1 MATPD
6 PSSDNRPPEPSRE
19 GNPGYGSYGNY
30 GQGQGQGYGQGYG
43 AYGAGNYRGGN
54 YGYGNNAGYGKGGAG
69 ESNPIQNYLL
79 MLRER
84 YWWILLSVLV
94 FLTLSLLNTY
104 NVVPEYR
111 ATGRLRVFRLAPN
124 INGGSSAADDNF
136 KIVSNDDF
144 FTAIEAMRSAN
155 IIEGVSKRL
164 TTAERKQ
171 VLEPYQAG
179 NIFSGPLTEQE
190 VFARQRGINPQ
201 RQTLVINVDFTHPN
215 RDLARQVA
223 RIFCESIKKY
233 SEDDRLMVTN
243 PLIEKARIEIETL
256 EDKVRRLNEQKN
268 NLIKNQ
274 KLLSIAKDTNTLT
287 AERSVLVRDR
297 EETRKQ
303 IDENEILVL
312 VIASYEAEGRPVGDI
327 PQIRAD
333 SDVAAAQTAISS
345 SKIRVS
351 QMTETYTDQH
361 PKLVAEREALKQ
373 LERQL
378 KEATTQAIKSRRS
391 SLDNA
396 KARHE
401 AILRNLL
408 AKEEEISRLQAANVD
423 LERVDK
429 EIRANEEFLGRMK
442 LSYEEAKLRSST
454 SGTSTSISIL
464 DAPSV
469 SDKPINK
476 NYYFSALVGVG
487 SGLLFGV
494 VLIIVIGTL
503 DDRIKS
509 AKDVEGSLGL
519 PLIGTIPRATV
530 TSGPDRALLA
540 RQDKDRIATEAVRSI
555 YSALKVNPAVSKA
568 RVFLVTSTRP
578 SEGKTFVATNLALLF
593 AQHSERVLVIDADL
607 RLPNVGPSLGF
618 TGDGGLSKWFNSEM
632 ALDEAIVR
640 DVAPGLD
647 VLPVGLSCKNPTQV
661 INNPKFLAMIEELK
675 GRYDR
680 IFIDS
685 PPIGAVSDALHLLPK
700 ADGVIYVVRYNVV
713 NTRNAVSCLSRLRD
727 AHAPLLGVVLNSMSI
742 RMASAYTDSYDSS
755 YRKYYVD
762 EPRGSAD
769 SDSTKS

>member
-1 MATPD
+1 MANPE
-6 PSSDNRPPEPSRE
+6 PSSDNRPPEPARG
-19 GNPGYGSYGNY
+19 GNRGYGSYGSYGNY
-30 GQGQGQGYGQGYG
+30 G
-43 AYGAGNYRGGN
+43 AGNGG
-54 YGYGNNAGYGKGGAG
+54 YGYGNYGAYNRGGAG
-69 ESNPIQNYLL
+69 EGNPIHNYLL

-84 YWWILLSVLV
+84 YWWVLLSTLV

-104 NVVPEYR
+104 NTVPEYR
-111 ATGRLRVFRLAPN
+111 ATGRLRVFRLAPT

-144 FTAIEAMRSAN
+144 FTAVEAMRSAN

-164 TTAERKQ
+164 TAAERKL
-171 VLEPYQAG
+171 VLEPYQSG
-179 NIFSGPLTEQE
+179 NIFSGPLTDQE
-190 VFARQRGINPQ
+190 VFAKQRGINPQ

-223 RIFCESIKKY
+223 RLFCDSIKKY

-243 PLIEKARIEIETL
+243 PLVEKARIEIETL
-256 EDKVRRLNEQKN
+256 EDKVRRLYEQKN
-268 NLIKNQ
+268 DLIKNQ

-287 AERSVLVRDR
+287 TERSVLVKDR

-303 IDENEILVL
+303 IDENEILVS
-312 VIASYEAEGRPVGDI
+312 VIASYEKESRPLGDI

-333 SDVAAAQTAISS
+333 SDVAAAQTAISA

-373 LERQL
+373 LDFQL
-378 KEATTQAIKSRRS
+378 KEAVVQAIKSRRS
-391 SLDNA
+391 SLENA
-396 KARHE
+396 KSRLE

-408 AKEEEISRLQAANVD
+408 AKEEEFSKLQAANVE

-429 EIRANEEFLGRMK
+429 DIKASEEFLGRMK

-476 NYYFSALVGVG
+476 NYYFNALVGMG
-487 SGLLFGV
+487 SGLLFGI

-519 PLIGTIPRATV
+519 PLIGTVPRVANA
-530 TSGPDRALLA
+530 SGPDRALLA
-540 RQDKDRIATEAVRSI
+540 RQDNDRIATEAVRSI

-578 SEGKTFVATNLALLF
+578 SEGKTFVATNLALIF

-618 TGDGGLSKWFNSEM
+618 TGDGGLSKWFNAEM
-632 ALDEAIVR
+632 SLDEAIVR

-661 INNPKFLAMIEELK
+661 INNPKFLAMIDELR

-700 ADGVIYVVRYNVV
+700 VDGVIYVVRYNTV
-713 NTRNAVSCLSRLRD
+713 NLRNATSCLARLRE
-727 AHAPLLGVVLNSMSI
+727 AQAPMLGVVLNAMSL
-742 RMASAYTDSYDSS
+742 RMASAYTDTYDSS

-762 EPRGSAD
+762 EPRSQSGSGSA
-769 SDSTKS
+769 KP

>member
-1 MATPD
+1 MPNPD
-6 PSSDNRPPEPSRE
+6 PLSDNRPPEPARG
-19 GNPGYGSYGNY
+19 GNRGYGSYGSYGNY
-30 GQGQGQGYGQGYG
+30 G
-43 AYGAGNYRGGN
+43 AGNGG
-54 YGYGNNAGYGKGGAG
+54 YGYGNGNYGAYNRGGAG
-69 ESNPIQNYLL
+69 EGNPIQNYLQ

-84 YWWILLSVLV
+84 YWWVLLSTLV

-104 NVVPEYR
+104 NTVPEYR
-111 ATGRLRVFRLAPN
+111 ATGRLRVFRLTPT

-144 FTAIEAMRSAN
+144 FTAVEAMRSAN

-164 TTAERKQ
+164 TADERRL
-171 VLEPYQAG
+171 VLLPYQAG

-190 VFARQRGINPQ
+190 VFAKQRGINPQ
-201 RQTLVINVDFTHPN
+201 RQTLVINIDFTHPN

-223 RIFCESIKKY
+223 RHFCDSIKKS

-256 EDKVRRLNEQKN
+256 EDKVRRLYEQKN
-268 NLIKNQ
+268 DLIKSQ

-287 AERSVLVRDR
+287 TERSVLVKDR

-303 IDENEILVL
+303 IDENEILVS
-312 VIASYEAEGRPVGDI
+312 VIASYEKESRALGEI

-333 SDVAAAQTAISS
+333 SDVAATQTAISA

-361 PKLVAEREALKQ
+361 PKLLAEREALKQ
-373 LERQL
+373 LDFQL
-378 KEATTQAIKSRRS
+378 KEAVGQAIKARRS
-391 SLDNA
+391 SLENA
-396 KARHE
+396 KARLE
-401 AILRNLL
+401 AILRNLV
-408 AKEEEISRLQAANVD
+408 AKEEEISKLQAANVE

-429 EIRANEEFLGRMK
+429 DIKASEEFLSRMK
-442 LSYEEAKLRSST
+442 LSYEEAKLRSSN
-454 SGTSTSISIL
+454 SGTSTSINIL

-476 NYYFSALVGVG
+476 NYYFNALVGMG

-494 VLIIVIGTL
+494 VLIVIIGTL
-503 DDRIKS
+503 DTRIKS

-519 PLIGTIPRATV
+519 PLIGTIPRVANV
-530 TSGPDRALLA
+530 SGPDRALLA

-555 YSALKVNPAVSKA
+555 YSALKVNPAVSTA

-578 SEGKTFVATNLALLF
+578 SEGKTFVATNLALIF
-593 AQHSERVLVIDADL
+593 AQHSERVLIIDADL

-618 TGDGGLSKWFNSEM
+618 TGDGGLSKWFNAEM
-632 ALDEAIVR
+632 SLDEAIVH
-640 DVAPGLD
+640 DVSPGLD

-661 INNPKFLAMIEELK
+661 INNPRFLAMLDELR

-700 ADGVIYVVRYNVV
+700 VDGVLYVVRYNTV
-713 NTRNAVSCLSRLRD
+713 NQRNATSCLARLRE
-727 AHAPLLGVVLNSMSI
+727 AQAPLLGVVLNAMSL
-742 RMASAYTDSYDSS
+742 RMASTYTDTYDSS

-762 EPRGSAD
+762 EPRSQTGAGSE
-769 SDSTKS
+769 KS

>member
-1 MATPD
+1 MPNPD
-6 PSSDNRPPEPSRE
+6 PLSDNRPPEPARG
-19 GNPGYGSYGNY
+19 GNRGYGSYGSYGNY
-30 GQGQGQGYGQGYG
+30 G
-43 AYGAGNYRGGN
+43 AGNGG
-54 YGYGNNAGYGKGGAG
+54 YGYGNSGAYNRGGAG
-69 ESNPIQNYLL
+69 EGNPIHNYLL

-84 YWWILLSVLV
+84 YWWVLLSTLV

-104 NVVPEYR
+104 NTVPEYR
-111 ATGRLRVFRLAPN
+111 ATGRLRVFRLAPT

-144 FTAIEAMRSAN
+144 FTAVEAMRSAN

-164 TTAERKQ
+164 TADERKL
-171 VLEPYQAG
+171 VLAPYQGG
-179 NIFSGPLTEQE
+179 NIFSGPLTDQE
-190 VFARQRGINPQ
+190 VFAKQRGITPQ

-223 RIFCESIKKY
+223 RHFCDAIKKY

-256 EDKVRRLNEQKN
+256 EDKVRRLYEQKN
-268 NLIKNQ
+268 DLIKNQ

-287 AERSVLVRDR
+287 TERSVLVKDR

-303 IDENEILVL
+303 IDENEILVS
-312 VIASYEAEGRPVGDI
+312 VIASYEKEGRPLGDI

-333 SDVAAAQTAISS
+333 SDVAATQTAISA

-351 QMTETYTDQH
+351 QMIETYTDQH

-373 LERQL
+373 LDNQL
-378 KEATTQAIKSRRS
+378 KEAVSQAIKSRRS
-391 SLDNA
+391 SLENA
-396 KARHE
+396 KARLE

-408 AKEEEISRLQAANVD
+408 AKEEEFSKLQAANVE

-429 EIRANEEFLGRMK
+429 DIKASEEFLGRMK

-464 DAPSV
+464 DQPSV

-476 NYYFSALVGVG
+476 NYYFNALVGVG

-494 VLIIVIGTL
+494 VLIVVIGTL
-503 DDRIKS
+503 DSRIKS
-509 AKDVEGSLGL
+509 AKDVEDSLGL
-519 PLIGTIPRATV
+519 PLIGTVPRVANV
-530 TSGPDRALLA
+530 SGPDRALLA

-578 SEGKTFVATNLALLF
+578 SEGKTFVATNLALIF
-593 AQHSERVLVIDADL
+593 AQHSERVLIIDADL

-618 TGDGGLSKWFNSEM
+618 TGDGGLSKWFNGEM
-632 ALDEAIVR
+632 SIDEAIVH
-640 DVAPGLD
+640 DVSPGLD

-661 INNPKFLAMIEELK
+661 INNPKFLAMIDELR

-700 ADGVIYVVRYNVV
+700 IDGVLYVVRYNTV
-713 NTRNAVSCLSRLRD
+713 NLRNATSCLARLRE
-727 AHAPLLGVVLNSMSI
+727 AQAPLLGVVLNAMSL
-742 RMASAYTDSYDSS
+742 RMASAYTDTYDSS

-762 EPRGSAD
+762 EPRGQSDAGSA
-769 SDSTKS
+769 KS

>member
-1 MATPD
+1 MATPE
-6 PSSDNRPPEPSRE
+6 PSSDNRPPEPARG
-19 GNPGYGSYGNY
+19 GNRGYGSYGSYGNY
-30 GQGQGQGYGQGYG
+30 V
-43 AYGAGNYRGGN
+43 AGNGG
-54 YGYGNNAGYGKGGAG
+54 YGYGNYGGYARGGAG
-69 ESNPIQNYLL
+69 EGNPIYNYLL

-84 YWWILLSVLV
+84 YWWILLSALV
-94 FLTLSLLNTY
+94 FLTLALLNTY
-104 NVVPEYR
+104 NTTPEYR
-111 ATGRLRVFRLAPN
+111 ATGRLRVFRLAPT

-144 FTAIEAMRSAN
+144 FTAVEAMRSAN

-164 TTAERKQ
+164 TTAERKK

-190 VFARQRGINPQ
+190 VFAKQRGINPQ
-201 RQTLVINVDFTHPN
+201 RQTLVINIDFTHPN

-223 RIFCESIKKY
+223 RLFCESIQKY

-243 PLIEKARIEIETL
+243 PLVEKARIEIETL
-256 EDKVRRLNEQKN
+256 EDKVRRLYEQKN
-268 NLIKNQ
+268 DLIKNQ

-287 AERSVLVRDR
+287 TERSVLVKDR

-303 IDENEILVL
+303 IDENEILVS
-312 VIASYEAEGRPVGDI
+312 VIASYEKEGRPLGDI

-333 SDVAAAQTAISS
+333 SDVAAAQTAISA
-345 SKIRVS
+345 SKIRIS

-361 PKLVAEREALKQ
+361 PKLVAEREGLKQ
-373 LERQL
+373 LEHQL
-378 KEATTQAIKSRRS
+378 KEAVVQAIKSRRS
-391 SLDNA
+391 ALENA

-401 AILRNLL
+401 AILRNLVT
-408 AKEEEISRLQAANVD
+408 KEEEISKLQAANVD

-429 EIRANEEFLGRMK
+429 DIKANEEFLGRMK

-454 SGTSTSISIL
+454 SGTSTSVRIL

-476 NYYFSALVGVG
+476 NYYFNALVGAG
-487 SGLLFGV
+487 SGLLFGI
-494 VLIIVIGTL
+494 VLIVVIGTL
-503 DDRIKS
+503 DDRVKS
-509 AKDVEGSLGL
+509 ARDVEGSLGL
-519 PLIGTIPRATV
+519 PLIGTVPRV
-530 TSGPDRALLA
+530 SGTSGPDRALLA

-578 SEGKTFVATNLALLF
+578 SEGKTFVATNLALIF
-593 AQHSERVLVIDADL
+593 AQHAERVLVIDADL

-632 ALDEAIVR
+632 TLDEAIVR

-661 INNPKFLAMIEELK
+661 INNPKFLAMIDGLK
-675 GRYDR
+675 ERYDR

-700 ADGVIYVVRYNVV
+700 VDGVLYVVRYNAV
-713 NTRNAVSCLSRLRD
+713 NQRNAVSCLARLRE
-727 AHAPLLGVVLNSMSI
+727 AQAPLLGVILNAMSL

-762 EPRGSAD
+762 EPRGPAAP
-769 SDSTKS
+769 DSTKS

>member
-1 MATPD
+1 MPNPD
-6 PSSDNRPPEPSRE
+6 PLSDNRPPEPARG
-19 GNPGYGSYGNY
+19 GNRGYGSYGSYGNY
-30 GQGQGQGYGQGYG
+30 G
-43 AYGAGNYRGGN
+43 AGNGG
-54 YGYGNNAGYGKGGAG
+54 YGYGNSGAYNRGGAG
-69 ESNPIQNYLL
+69 EGNPIHNYLL

-84 YWWILLSVLV
+84 YWWVLLSTLV

-104 NVVPEYR
+104 NTVPEYR
-111 ATGRLRVFRLAPN
+111 ATGRLRVFRLAPT

-144 FTAIEAMRSAN
+144 FTAVEAMRSAN
-155 IIEGVSKRL
+155 IIEGVSRRL
-164 TTAERKQ
+164 TTDERKL

-190 VFARQRGINPQ
+190 VFAKQRGINPQ

-223 RIFCESIKKY
+223 RLFCDSIKKY

-243 PLIEKARIEIETL
+243 PLVEKARIEIETL
-256 EDKVRRLNEQKN
+256 EDKVRRLYEQKN
-268 NLIKNQ
+268 DLIKNQ

-287 AERSVLVRDR
+287 TERSVLVKDR

-303 IDENEILVL
+303 IDENEILVS
-312 VIASYEAEGRPVGDI
+312 VIASYEKEGRPLGDI

-333 SDVAAAQTAISS
+333 SDVAATQTAISA

-351 QMTETYTDQH
+351 QMIETYTDQH

-373 LERQL
+373 LDNQL
-378 KEATTQAIKSRRS
+378 KEAVGQAIKSRRS
-391 SLDNA
+391 SLENA
-396 KARHE
+396 KARLE

-408 AKEEEISRLQAANVD
+408 AKEEEFSKLQAANVE

-429 EIRANEEFLGRMK
+429 DIKASEEFLGRMK

-464 DAPSV
+464 DQPSV

-476 NYYFSALVGVG
+476 NYYFNALVGVG

-494 VLIIVIGTL
+494 VLIVVIGTL
-503 DDRIKS
+503 DSRIKS
-509 AKDVEGSLGL
+509 AKDVEDSLGL
-519 PLIGTIPRATV
+519 PLIGTVPRVANV
-530 TSGPDRALLA
+530 SGPDRALLA

-578 SEGKTFVATNLALLF
+578 SEGKTFVATNLALIF
-593 AQHSERVLVIDADL
+593 AQHSERVLIIDADL

-618 TGDGGLSKWFNSEM
+618 TGDGGLSKWFNGEM
-632 ALDEAIVR
+632 SIDEAIVH
-640 DVAPGLD
+640 DVSPGLD

-661 INNPKFLAMIEELK
+661 INNPKFLAMIDELR

-700 ADGVIYVVRYNVV
+700 IDGVLYVVRYNTV
-713 NTRNAVSCLSRLRD
+713 NLRNATSCLARLRE
-727 AHAPLLGVVLNSMSI
+727 AQAPLLGVVLNAMSL
-742 RMASAYTDSYDSS
+742 RMASAYTDTYDSS

-762 EPRGSAD
+762 EPRGQ
-769 SDSTKS
+769 SDAGSEKS

>member
-1 MATPD
+1 MSTPE
-6 PSSDNRPPEPSRE
+6 PSSDNRPPEPARG
-19 GNPGYGSYGNY
+19 GNRGYGSYGSYGNY
-30 GQGQGQGYGQGYG
+30 G
-43 AYGAGNYRGGN
+43 AGNGG
-54 YGYGNNAGYGKGGAG
+54 YGYGNYGASSRGGAG
-69 ESNPIQNYLL
+69 ESNPIQGYLL

-84 YWWILLSVLV
+84 YWWILLSTLV

-104 NVVPEYR
+104 NTVPEYR
-111 ATGRLRVFRLAPN
+111 ATGRLRVFRLAPT

-144 FTAIEAMRSAN
+144 FTAVEAMRSAN
-155 IIEGVSKRL
+155 IIEGVSRRL
-164 TTAERKQ
+164 TTDERKL

-190 VFARQRGINPQ
+190 VFAKQRGINPQ

-223 RIFCESIKKY
+223 RLFCDSIKKY

-243 PLIEKARIEIETL
+243 PLVEKARIEIETL
-256 EDKVRRLNEQKN
+256 EDKVRRLYEQKN
-268 NLIKNQ
+268 DLIKNQ

-287 AERSVLVRDR
+287 TERSVLVKDR

-303 IDENEILVL
+303 IDENEILVS
-312 VIASYEAEGRPVGDI
+312 VIASYEKEGRPLGDI

-333 SDVAAAQTAISS
+333 SDVAATQTAISA

-351 QMTETYTDQH
+351 QMIETYTDQH

-373 LERQL
+373 LDNQL
-378 KEATTQAIKSRRS
+378 KEAVSQAIKSRRS
-391 SLDNA
+391 SLENA
-396 KARHE
+396 KARLE
-401 AILRNLL
+401 AILRNLF
-408 AKEEEISRLQAANVD
+408 AKEEEFSKLQAANVE

-429 EIRANEEFLGRMK
+429 DIKASEEFLGRMK

-464 DAPSV
+464 DQPSV

-476 NYYFSALVGVG
+476 NYYFNALVGVG

-494 VLIIVIGTL
+494 VLIVVIGTL
-503 DDRIKS
+503 DSRIKS
-509 AKDVEGSLGL
+509 AKDVEDSLGL
-519 PLIGTIPRATV
+519 PLIGTVPRVANV
-530 TSGPDRALLA
+530 SGPDRALLA

-578 SEGKTFVATNLALLF
+578 SEGKTFVATNLALIF
-593 AQHSERVLVIDADL
+593 AQHSERVLIIDADL

-618 TGDGGLSKWFNSEM
+618 TGDGGLSKWFNGEM
-632 ALDEAIVR
+632 SIDEAIVH
-640 DVAPGLD
+640 DVSPGLD

-661 INNPKFLAMIEELK
+661 INNPKFLAMIDELR

-700 ADGVIYVVRYNVV
+700 IDGVLYVVRYNTV
-713 NTRNAVSCLSRLRD
+713 NLRNATSCLARLRE
-727 AHAPLLGVVLNSMSI
+727 AQAPLLGVVLNAMSL
-742 RMASAYTDSYDSS
+742 RMASAYTDTYDSS

-762 EPRGSAD
+762 EPRGQSDAGSA
-769 SDSTKS
+769 KS

>member
-1 MATPD
+1 MANPE
-6 PSSDNRPPEPSRE
+6 PSSDNRPPEPARG
-19 GNPGYGSYGNY
+19 GNRGYGSYGSYGNY
-30 GQGQGQGYGQGYG
+30 G
-43 AYGAGNYRGGN
+43 AGNGG
-54 YGYGNNAGYGKGGAG
+54 YGYGNYGAYNRGGAG
-69 ESNPIQNYLL
+69 EGNPIHNYLL

-84 YWWILLSVLV
+84 YWWVLLSTLV

-104 NVVPEYR
+104 NTVPEYR
-111 ATGRLRVFRLAPN
+111 ATGRLRVFRLAPT

-144 FTAIEAMRSAN
+144 FTAVEAMRSAN

-164 TTAERKQ
+164 TAAERKL
-171 VLEPYQAG
+171 VLEPYQSG
-179 NIFSGPLTEQE
+179 NIFSGPLTDQE
-190 VFARQRGINPQ
+190 VFAKQRGINPQ

-223 RIFCESIKKY
+223 RLFCDSIKKY

-243 PLIEKARIEIETL
+243 PLVEKARIEIETL
-256 EDKVRRLNEQKN
+256 EDKVRRLYEQKN
-268 NLIKNQ
+268 DLIKNQ

-287 AERSVLVRDR
+287 TERSVLVKDR

-303 IDENEILVL
+303 IDENEILVS
-312 VIASYEAEGRPVGDI
+312 VIASYEKESRPLGDI

-333 SDVAAAQTAISS
+333 SDVAAAQTAISA

-373 LERQL
+373 LDFQL
-378 KEATTQAIKSRRS
+378 KEAVVQAIKSRRS
-391 SLDNA
+391 SLENA
-396 KARHE
+396 KARLE

-408 AKEEEISRLQAANVD
+408 AKEEEFSKLQAANVE

-429 EIRANEEFLGRMK
+429 DIKASEEFLGRMK

-476 NYYFSALVGVG
+476 NYYFNALVGMG
-487 SGLLFGV
+487 SGLLFGI

-519 PLIGTIPRATV
+519 PLIGTVPRVANA
-530 TSGPDRALLA
+530 SGPDRALLA
-540 RQDKDRIATEAVRSI
+540 RQDNDRIATEAVRSI

-578 SEGKTFVATNLALLF
+578 SEGKTFVATNLALIF

-618 TGDGGLSKWFNSEM
+618 TGDGGLSKWFNAEM
-632 ALDEAIVR
+632 SLDEAIVR

-661 INNPKFLAMIEELK
+661 INNPKFLAMIDELR

-700 ADGVIYVVRYNVV
+700 VDGVIYVVRYNTV
-713 NTRNAVSCLSRLRD
+713 NLRNATSCLARLRE
-727 AHAPLLGVVLNSMSI
+727 AQAPMLGVVLNAMSL
-742 RMASAYTDSYDSS
+742 RMASAYTDTYDSS

-762 EPRGSAD
+762 EPRSQSGSGSA
-769 SDSTKS
+769 KP

>member
-1 MATPD
+1 MPTPD
-6 PSSDNRPPEPSRE
+6 PSSDNRPPEPARG
-19 GNPGYGSYGNY
+19 GNRGYGSYGSYGNY
-30 GQGQGQGYGQGYG
+30 G
-43 AYGAGNYRGGN
+43 AGNGG
-54 YGYGNNAGYGKGGAG
+54 YGYGNYGSSNRAGAG
-69 ESNPIQNYLL
+69 EGNPIQGYLL

-84 YWWILLSVLV
+84 YWWILLSTLV

-104 NVVPEYR
+104 NTVPEYR
-111 ATGRLRVFRLAPN
+111 ATGRLRVFRLAPT

-144 FTAIEAMRSAN
+144 FTAVEAMRSAN
-155 IIEGVSKRL
+155 IIEGVSRRL
-164 TTAERKQ
+164 TTDERKL

-190 VFARQRGINPQ
+190 VFAKQRGINPQ

-223 RIFCESIKKY
+223 RLFCDSIKKY

-243 PLIEKARIEIETL
+243 PLVEKARIEIETL
-256 EDKVRRLNEQKN
+256 EDKVRRLYEQKN
-268 NLIKNQ
+268 DLIKNQ

-287 AERSVLVRDR
+287 TERSVLVKDR

-303 IDENEILVL
+303 IDENEILVS
-312 VIASYEAEGRPVGDI
+312 VIASYEKESRPLGDI

-333 SDVAAAQTAISS
+333 SDVAAAQTAISA

-373 LERQL
+373 LDSQL
-378 KEATTQAIKSRRS
+378 KEAVGQAIKTRRS
-391 SLDNA
+391 ALENA
-396 KARHE
+396 KARLE

-408 AKEEEISRLQAANVD
+408 AKEEEFSKLQAANVE

-429 EIRANEEFLGRMK
+429 DIKASEEFLGRMK

-454 SGTSTSISIL
+454 SGTSTSISVL
-464 DAPSV
+464 DQPSV

-476 NYYFSALVGVG
+476 NYYFNALVGVG

-519 PLIGTIPRATV
+519 SLIGTVPRVAN

-540 RQDKDRIATEAVRSI
+540 RQDNDRIATEAIRSI

-578 SEGKTFVATNLALLF
+578 SEGKTFVVTNLALIF

-618 TGDGGLSKWFNSEM
+618 TGDGGLSKWFNAEM
-632 ALDEAIVR
+632 TLDEAIVR

-661 INNPKFLAMIEELK
+661 INNPKFLAMIDELR

-700 ADGVIYVVRYNVV
+700 VDGVIYVVRYNTV
-713 NTRNAVSCLSRLRD
+713 NLRNATSCLARLHE
-727 AHAPLLGVVLNSMSI
+727 AQAPMLGVVLNAMSL
-742 RMASAYTDSYDSS
+742 RMASAYTDTYDSS

-762 EPRGSAD
+762 EPRGQSGSGSA
-769 SDSTKS
+769 KS

>member
-1 MATPD
+1 MPNPD
-6 PSSDNRPPEPSRE
+6 PLSDNRPPEPARG
-19 GNPGYGSYGNY
+19 GNRGYGSYGSYGNY
-30 GQGQGQGYGQGYG
+30 G
-43 AYGAGNYRGGN
+43 AGSGG
-54 YGYGNNAGYGKGGAG
+54 YGYGNGNYGAYNRGGAG
-69 ESNPIQNYLL
+69 EGNPIQNYLL

-84 YWWILLSVLV
+84 YWWILLSTLV

-104 NVVPEYR
+104 NTVPEYR
-111 ATGRLRVFRLAPN
+111 ATGRLRVFRLAPT

-136 KIVSNDDF
+136 KIGSNDDF
-144 FTAIEAMRSAN
+144 FTAVEAMRSAN

-164 TTAERKQ
+164 TADERKL
-171 VLEPYQAG
+171 VLAPYQAG

-190 VFARQRGINPQ
+190 VFAKQRGINPQ
-201 RQTLVINVDFTHPN
+201 RQTLVINIDFTHPN

-223 RIFCESIKKY
+223 RHFCDSIKKS

-256 EDKVRRLNEQKN
+256 EDKVRRLYEQKN
-268 NLIKNQ
+268 DLIKSQ

-287 AERSVLVRDR
+287 TERSVLVKDR

-303 IDENEILVL
+303 IDENEILVS
-312 VIASYEAEGRPVGDI
+312 VIASYEKESRPLGDI

-333 SDVAAAQTAISS
+333 TDVAAVQTVISA

-373 LERQL
+373 LDLQL
-378 KEATTQAIKSRRS
+378 KESISQAIKSRRS
-391 SLDNA
+391 SLENA

-401 AILRNLL
+401 AILRNLV
-408 AKEEEISRLQAANVD
+408 AKEEEISKLQAANVE

-429 EIRANEEFLGRMK
+429 DTKASEEFLSRMK
-442 LSYEEAKLRSST
+442 LSYEDAKLRSSN
-454 SGTSTSISIL
+454 SGTSTSINIL

-476 NYYFSALVGVG
+476 NYYFNALVGMG

-494 VLIIVIGTL
+494 VLIVVIGTL
-503 DDRIKS
+503 DSRIKS

-519 PLIGTIPRATV
+519 PLIGTIPRVANV
-530 TSGPDRALLA
+530 SGPDRALLA

-568 RVFLVTSTRP
+568 HVFLVTSTRP
-578 SEGKTFVATNLALLF
+578 SEGKTFVATNLALIF
-593 AQHSERVLVIDADL
+593 AQHSERVLIIDADL

-618 TGDGGLSKWFNSEM
+618 TGDGGLSKWFNAEM
-632 ALDEAIVR
+632 SLDEAIVH
-640 DVAPGLD
+640 DVSPGLD

-661 INNPKFLAMIEELK
+661 INNPKFLAMIDELR

-700 ADGVIYVVRYNVV
+700 VDGVLYVVRYNTV
-713 NTRNAVSCLSRLRD
+713 NLRNATSCLARLRE
-727 AHAPLLGVVLNSMSI
+727 AQAPLLGVVLNSMSL
-742 RMASAYTDSYDSS
+742 RMASAYTDTYDSS

-762 EPRGSAD
+762 ETRSQAGA
-769 SDSTKS
+769 DSTKS

>member
-1 MATPD
+1 MSTPE
-6 PSSDNRPPEPSRE
+6 PSSDNRPPEPARG
-19 GNPGYGSYGNY
+19 GNRGYGSYGSYGNY
-30 GQGQGQGYGQGYG
+30 G
-43 AYGAGNYRGGN
+43 AGNGG
-54 YGYGNNAGYGKGGAG
+54 YGYGNYGASSRGGAG
-69 ESNPIQNYLL
+69 ESNPIQGYLL

-84 YWWILLSVLV
+84 YWWILLSTLV

-104 NVVPEYR
+104 NTVPEYR
-111 ATGRLRVFRLAPN
+111 ATGRLRVFRLAPT

-144 FTAIEAMRSAN
+144 FTAVEAMRSAN
-155 IIEGVSKRL
+155 IIEGVSRRL
-164 TTAERKQ
+164 TTDERKL

-190 VFARQRGINPQ
+190 VFAKQRGINPQ

-223 RIFCESIKKY
+223 RLFCDSIKKY

-243 PLIEKARIEIETL
+243 PLVEKARIEIETL
-256 EDKVRRLNEQKN
+256 EDKVRRLYEQKN
-268 NLIKNQ
+268 DLIKNQ

-287 AERSVLVRDR
+287 TERSVLVKDR

-303 IDENEILVL
+303 IDENEILVS
-312 VIASYEAEGRPVGDI
+312 VIASYEKEGRPLGDI

-333 SDVAAAQTAISS
+333 SDVAATQTAISA

-351 QMTETYTDQH
+351 QMVETYTDQH

-373 LERQL
+373 LDNQL
-378 KEATTQAIKSRRS
+378 KEAVGQAIKSRRS
-391 SLDNA
+391 ALENA
-396 KARHE
+396 KARLE

-408 AKEEEISRLQAANVD
+408 AKEEEFSKLQAANVE

-429 EIRANEEFLGRMK
+429 DIKASEEFLGRMK

-464 DAPSV
+464 DQPSV

-476 NYYFSALVGVG
+476 NYYFNALVGMG

-519 PLIGTIPRATV
+519 SLIGTVPRVAN

-540 RQDKDRIATEAVRSI
+540 RQDNDRIATEAIRSI

-578 SEGKTFVATNLALLF
+578 SEGKTFVVTNLALIF

-618 TGDGGLSKWFNSEM
+618 TGDGGLSKWFNAEM
-632 ALDEAIVR
+632 TLDEAIVR
-640 DVAPGLD
+640 DVAPGMD

-661 INNPKFLAMIEELK
+661 INNPKFLAMIDELR

-700 ADGVIYVVRYNVV
+700 VDGVIYVVRYNTV
-713 NTRNAVSCLSRLRD
+713 NLRNATSCLARLRE
-727 AHAPLLGVVLNSMSI
+727 AQAPMLGVVLNAMSL
-742 RMASAYTDSYDSS
+742 RMASAYTDTYDSS

-762 EPRGSAD
+762 EPRGPSG
-769 SDSTKS
+769 SGSVKS

>member
-1 MATPD
+1 MPNPD
-6 PSSDNRPPEPSRE
+6 PLSDNRPPEPARG
-19 GNPGYGSYGNY
+19 GNRGYGSYGSYGNY
-30 GQGQGQGYGQGYG
+30 G
-43 AYGAGNYRGGN
+43 AGNGG
-54 YGYGNNAGYGKGGAG
+54 YGYGNSGAYNRGGAG
-69 ESNPIQNYLL
+69 EGNPIHNYLL

-84 YWWILLSVLV
+84 YWWVLLSTLV

-104 NVVPEYR
+104 NTVPEYR
-111 ATGRLRVFRLAPN
+111 ATGRLRVFRLAPT

-144 FTAIEAMRSAN
+144 FTAVEAMRSAN

-164 TTAERKQ
+164 TADERKL
-171 VLEPYQAG
+171 VLAPYQGG
-179 NIFSGPLTEQE
+179 NIFSGPLTDQE
-190 VFARQRGINPQ
+190 VFAKQRGINPQ

-223 RIFCESIKKY
+223 RHFCDAIKKY

-256 EDKVRRLNEQKN
+256 EDKVRRLYEQKN
-268 NLIKNQ
+268 DLIKNQ

-287 AERSVLVRDR
+287 TERSVLVKDR

-303 IDENEILVL
+303 IDENEILVS
-312 VIASYEAEGRPVGDI
+312 VIASYEKEGRPLGDI

-333 SDVAAAQTAISS
+333 SDVAATQTAISA

-351 QMTETYTDQH
+351 QMIETYTDQH

-373 LERQL
+373 LDNQL
-378 KEATTQAIKSRRS
+378 KEAVSQAIKSRRS
-391 SLDNA
+391 SLENA
-396 KARHE
+396 KARLE

-408 AKEEEISRLQAANVD
+408 AKEEEFSKLQAANVE

-429 EIRANEEFLGRMK
+429 DIKASEEFLGRMK

-464 DAPSV
+464 DQPSV

-476 NYYFSALVGVG
+476 NYYFNALVGVG

-494 VLIIVIGTL
+494 VLIVVIGTL
-503 DDRIKS
+503 DSRIKS
-509 AKDVEGSLGL
+509 AKDVEDSLGL
-519 PLIGTIPRATV
+519 PLIGTVPRVANV
-530 TSGPDRALLA
+530 SGPDRALLA

-578 SEGKTFVATNLALLF
+578 SEGKTFVATNLALIF
-593 AQHSERVLVIDADL
+593 AQHSERVLIIDADL

-618 TGDGGLSKWFNSEM
+618 TGDGGLSKWFNGEM
-632 ALDEAIVR
+632 SIDEAIVH
-640 DVAPGLD
+640 DVSPGLD

-661 INNPKFLAMIEELK
+661 INNPKFLAMIDELR

-700 ADGVIYVVRYNVV
+700 IDGVLYVVRYNTV
-713 NTRNAVSCLSRLRD
+713 NLRNATSCLARLRE
-727 AHAPLLGVVLNSMSI
+727 AQAPLLGVVLNAMSL
-742 RMASAYTDSYDSS
+742 RMASAYTDTYDSS

-762 EPRGSAD
+762 EPRGQSDAGSAR
-769 SDSTKS
+769 S

>member
-1 MATPD
+1 MATPES
-6 PSSDNRPPEPSRE
+6 SSDPRPPEPARG
-19 GNPGYGSYGNY
+19 GNRGYGSYGSYGNY
-30 GQGQGQGYGQGYG
+30 G
-43 AYGAGNYRGGN
+43 AGNGG
-54 YGYGNNAGYGKGGAG
+54 YGYGNYGASNRGGAG
-69 ESNPIQNYLL
+69 EGNPIQNYLM

-84 YWWILLSVLV
+84 YWWILLSTLV
-94 FLTLSLLNTY
+94 FLTLALLNTY
-104 NVVPEYR
+104 NTVPEYR
-111 ATGRLRVFRLAPN
+111 ATGRLRVFRLTPT

-144 FTAIEAMRSAN
+144 FTAVEAMRSAN

-164 TTAERKQ
+164 TSAERKL

-190 VFARQRGINPQ
+190 VFAKQRGITPQ

-223 RIFCESIKKY
+223 RLFCDSIKKY

-243 PLIEKARIEIETL
+243 PLVEKARIEIETL
-256 EDKVRRLNEQKN
+256 EDKVRRLYEQKN
-268 NLIKNQ
+268 DLIKDQ

-287 AERSVLVRDR
+287 TERSVLVKDR

-303 IDENEILVL
+303 IDENEILVS
-312 VIASYEAEGRPVGDI
+312 VIASYEKESRPLGDI

-333 SDVAAAQTAISS
+333 SDVAAAQTAISA

-373 LERQL
+373 LDYQL
-378 KEATTQAIKSRRS
+378 KEAVGQAIKSRRS
-391 SLDNA
+391 ALDNA
-396 KARHE
+396 KARLE

-408 AKEEEISRLQAANVD
+408 AKEEEFSKLQAANVE

-429 EIRANEEFLGRMK
+429 DIKASEDFLSRMK

-454 SGTSTSISIL
+454 SGSSTSISIL

-476 NYYFSALVGVG
+476 NYYFNALVGMG

-494 VLIIVIGTL
+494 LLIVVIGTL

-519 PLIGTIPRATV
+519 PLIGTVPRVAN

-578 SEGKTFVATNLALLF
+578 SEGKTFVATNLALIF

-618 TGDGGLSKWFNSEM
+618 TGDGGLSKWFNAEM
-632 ALDEAIVR
+632 SLDEAIVR

-647 VLPVGLSCKNPTQV
+647 VLPVGLSCRNPTQV
-661 INNPKFLAMIEELK
+661 INNPKFLAMIDELR

-700 ADGVIYVVRYNVV
+700 VDGVIYVVRYNTV
-713 NTRNAVSCLSRLRD
+713 NLRNAISCLARLRE
-727 AHAPLLGVVLNSMSI
+727 AQAPMLGVVLNAMSL
-742 RMASAYTDSYDSS
+742 RMASAYTDTYDSS

-762 EPRGSAD
+762 EPRGSSA
-769 SDSTKS
+769 SDSPKS

>member
-1 MATPD
+1 MANPE
-6 PSSDNRPPEPSRE
+6 PSPDNRPPEPARG
-19 GNPGYGSYGNY
+19 GNRGYGAYGGY
-30 GQGQGQGYGQGYG
+30 GQGYGQGYG
-43 AYGAGNYRGGN
+43 AYGAYNRS
-54 YGYGNNAGYGKGGAG
+54 GAG
-69 ESNPIQNYLL
+69 EGNPIQNYLL

-84 YWWILLSVLV
+84 YWWILLSTLV
-94 FLTLSLLNTY
+94 FLTLALLNTY
-104 NVVPEYR
+104 NTVPEYR
-111 ATGRLRVFRLAPN
+111 ATGRLQVFRLAPT

-144 FTAIEAMRSAN
+144 FTAVEVMRSAN
-155 IIEGVSKRL
+155 IIEGVSRRL
-164 TTAERKQ
+164 TSDERKK
-171 VLEPYQAG
+171 VLDPYQAG

-190 VFARQRGINPQ
+190 VFAKQRGINPQ

-215 RDLARQVA
+215 RDLSRQVA
-223 RIFCESIKKY
+223 KLFCESIQKY
-233 SEDDRLMVTN
+233 SEDYRLTVTN

-256 EDKVRRLNEQKN
+256 EDKVRRLYEQKN
-268 NLIKNQ
+268 DLIKSQ

-287 AERSVLVRDR
+287 TERSVLVKDR

-303 IDENEILVL
+303 IDENEILVS
-312 VIASYEAEGRPVGDI
+312 VIASYEKENRPLGDI

-333 SDVAAAQTAISS
+333 SDVAAAQTAISA
-345 SKIRVS
+345 SKIRIS

-373 LERQL
+373 LDHQL
-378 KEATTQAIKSRRS
+378 KEAVSQAIKSRRS

-396 KARHE
+396 KARHD

-408 AKEEEISRLQAANVD
+408 SKEEEISKLQAANVE

-429 EIRANEEFLGRMK
+429 DIKASEEFLGRMK

-454 SGTSTSISIL
+454 SGTSTSVRIL
-464 DAPSV
+464 DTPSV
-469 SDKPINK
+469 SDKPTNK
-476 NYYFSALVGVG
+476 NYYFNALVGLG
-487 SGLLFGV
+487 SGMLFGI
-494 VLIIVIGTL
+494 VLIVVIGTL

-519 PLIGTIPRATV
+519 PLIGTVPRVAN

-578 SEGKTFVATNLALLF
+578 SEGKTFVATNLALIF

-618 TGDGGLSKWFNSEM
+618 TGDGGLSKWFNGEM
-632 ALDEAIVR
+632 ALDQAIVR

-661 INNPKFLAMIEELK
+661 INNPKFLAMIEGLK
-675 GRYDR
+675 ERYDR

-700 ADGVIYVVRYNVV
+700 VDGVLYVVRYNTV
-713 NTRNAVSCLSRLRD
+713 NLRHATSCLARLRE
-727 AHAPLLGVVLNSMSI
+727 AQAPLLGVVLNAMSL

-762 EPRGSAD
+762 EPRDQAGTG
-769 SDSTKS
+769 STKS

>member
-1 MATPD
+1 MPNPD
-6 PSSDNRPPEPSRE
+6 PLSDNRPPEPARG
-19 GNPGYGSYGNY
+19 GNRGYGSYGSYGNY
-30 GQGQGQGYGQGYG
+30 G
-43 AYGAGNYRGGN
+43 AGNGG
-54 YGYGNNAGYGKGGAG
+54 YGYGNSGAYNRGGAG
-69 ESNPIQNYLL
+69 EGNPIHNYLL

-84 YWWILLSVLV
+84 YWWVLLSTLV

-104 NVVPEYR
+104 NTVPEYR
-111 ATGRLRVFRLAPN
+111 ATGRLRVFRLAPT

-144 FTAIEAMRSAN
+144 FTAVEAMRSAN

-164 TTAERKQ
+164 TADERKL
-171 VLEPYQAG
+171 VLAPYQGG
-179 NIFSGPLTEQE
+179 NIFSGPLTDQE
-190 VFARQRGINPQ
+190 VFAKQRGINPQ

-223 RIFCESIKKY
+223 RHFCDAIKKY

-256 EDKVRRLNEQKN
+256 EDKVRRLYEQKN
-268 NLIKNQ
+268 DLIKNQ

-287 AERSVLVRDR
+287 TERSVLVKDR

-303 IDENEILVL
+303 IDENEILVS
-312 VIASYEAEGRPVGDI
+312 VIASYEKEGRPLGDI

-333 SDVAAAQTAISS
+333 SDVAATQTAISA

-351 QMTETYTDQH
+351 QMIETYTDQH

-373 LERQL
+373 LDNQL
-378 KEATTQAIKSRRS
+378 KEAVSQAIKSRRS
-391 SLDNA
+391 SLENA
-396 KARHE
+396 KARLE
-401 AILRNLL
+401 AILRNLF
-408 AKEEEISRLQAANVD
+408 AKEEEFSKLQAANVE

-429 EIRANEEFLGRMK
+429 DIKASEEFLGRMK

-464 DAPSV
+464 DQPSV

-476 NYYFSALVGVG
+476 NYYFNALVGVG

-494 VLIIVIGTL
+494 VLIVVIGTL
-503 DDRIKS
+503 DSRIKS
-509 AKDVEGSLGL
+509 AKDVEDSLGL
-519 PLIGTIPRATV
+519 PLIGTVPRVANV
-530 TSGPDRALLA
+530 SGPDRALLA

-578 SEGKTFVATNLALLF
+578 SEGKTFVATNLALIF
-593 AQHSERVLVIDADL
+593 AQHSERVLIIDADL

-618 TGDGGLSKWFNSEM
+618 TGDGGLSKWFNGEM
-632 ALDEAIVR
+632 SIDEAIVH
-640 DVAPGLD
+640 DVSPGLD

-661 INNPKFLAMIEELK
+661 INNPKFLAMIDELR

-700 ADGVIYVVRYNVV
+700 IDGVLYVVRYNTV
-713 NTRNAVSCLSRLRD
+713 NLRNATSCLARLRE
-727 AHAPLLGVVLNSMSI
+727 AQAPLLGVVLNAMSL
-742 RMASAYTDSYDSS
+742 RMASAYTDTYDSS

-762 EPRGSAD
+762 EPRGQ
-769 SDSTKS
+769 SDAGSEKS

>member
-1 MATPD
+1 MPTPD
-6 PSSDNRPPEPSRE
+6 PSSDNRPPEPARG
-19 GNPGYGSYGNY
+19 GNRGYGSYGSYGNY
-30 GQGQGQGYGQGYG
+30 G
-43 AYGAGNYRGGN
+43 AGNGG
-54 YGYGNNAGYGKGGAG
+54 YGYGNYGSSNRAGAG
-69 ESNPIQNYLL
+69 EGNPIQGYLL

-84 YWWILLSVLV
+84 YWWILLSTLV

-104 NVVPEYR
+104 NTVPEYR
-111 ATGRLRVFRLAPN
+111 ATGRLRVFRLAPT

-144 FTAIEAMRSAN
+144 FTAVEAMRSAN
-155 IIEGVSKRL
+155 IIEGVSRRL
-164 TTAERKQ
+164 TTDERKL

-190 VFARQRGINPQ
+190 VFAKQRGINPQ

-223 RIFCESIKKY
+223 RLFCDSIKKY

-243 PLIEKARIEIETL
+243 PLVEKARIEIETL
-256 EDKVRRLNEQKN
+256 EDKVRRLYEQKN
-268 NLIKNQ
+268 DLIKNQ

-287 AERSVLVRDR
+287 TERSVLVKDR

-303 IDENEILVL
+303 IDENEILVS
-312 VIASYEAEGRPVGDI
+312 VIASYEKESRPLGDI

-333 SDVAAAQTAISS
+333 SDVAAAQTAISA

-373 LERQL
+373 LDSQL
-378 KEATTQAIKSRRS
+378 KEAVGQAIKTRRS
-391 SLDNA
+391 ALENA
-396 KARHE
+396 KARLE

-408 AKEEEISRLQAANVD
+408 AKEEEFSKLQAANVE

-429 EIRANEEFLGRMK
+429 DIKASEEFLGRMK

-454 SGTSTSISIL
+454 SGTSTSISVL
-464 DAPSV
+464 DQPSV

-476 NYYFSALVGVG
+476 NYYFNALVGVG

-519 PLIGTIPRATV
+519 SLIGTIPRVAN

-540 RQDKDRIATEAVRSI
+540 RQDNDRIATEAIRSI

-578 SEGKTFVATNLALLF
+578 SEGKTFVVTNLALIF

-618 TGDGGLSKWFNSEM
+618 TGDGGLSKWFNAEM
-632 ALDEAIVR
+632 TLDEAIVR

-661 INNPKFLAMIEELK
+661 INNPKFLAMIDELR

-700 ADGVIYVVRYNVV
+700 VDGVIYVVRYNTV
-713 NTRNAVSCLSRLRD
+713 NLRNATSCLARLHE
-727 AHAPLLGVVLNSMSI
+727 AQAPMLGVVLNAMSL

-762 EPRGSAD
+762 EPRGQSGSGSAR
-769 SDSTKS
+769 S

>member
-1 MATPD
+1 MANPE
-6 PSSDNRPPEPSRE
+6 PSSDNRPPEPARG
-19 GNPGYGSYGNY
+19 GNRGYGAYGSYGNY
-30 GQGQGQGYGQGYG
+30 G
-43 AYGAGNYRGGN
+43 AGNGG
-54 YGYGNNAGYGKGGAG
+54 YGYGNYGAYNRGGAG
-69 ESNPIQNYLL
+69 EGNPIHNYLL

-84 YWWILLSVLV
+84 YWWVLLSTLV

-104 NVVPEYR
+104 NTVPEYR
-111 ATGRLRVFRLAPN
+111 ATGRLRVFRLAPT

-144 FTAIEAMRSAN
+144 FTAVEAMRSAN

-164 TTAERKQ
+164 TAAERKL
-171 VLEPYQAG
+171 VLEPYQSG
-179 NIFSGPLTEQE
+179 NIFSGPLTDQE
-190 VFARQRGINPQ
+190 VFAKQRGINPQ

-223 RIFCESIKKY
+223 RLFCDSIKKY

-243 PLIEKARIEIETL
+243 PLVEKARIEIETL
-256 EDKVRRLNEQKN
+256 EDKVRRLYEQKN
-268 NLIKNQ
+268 DLIKNQ

-287 AERSVLVRDR
+287 TERSVLVKDR

-303 IDENEILVL
+303 IDENEILVS
-312 VIASYEAEGRPVGDI
+312 VIASYEKESRPLGDI

-333 SDVAAAQTAISS
+333 SDVAAAQTAISA

-373 LERQL
+373 LDFQL
-378 KEATTQAIKSRRS
+378 KEAVVQAIKSRRS
-391 SLDNA
+391 SLENA
-396 KARHE
+396 KARLE

-408 AKEEEISRLQAANVD
+408 AKEEEFSKLQAANVE

-429 EIRANEEFLGRMK
+429 DIKASEEFLGRMK

-476 NYYFSALVGVG
+476 NYYFNALVGMG
-487 SGLLFGV
+487 SGLLFGI

-519 PLIGTIPRATV
+519 PLIGTVPRVANA
-530 TSGPDRALLA
+530 SGPDRALLA
-540 RQDKDRIATEAVRSI
+540 RQDNDRIATEAVRSI

-578 SEGKTFVATNLALLF
+578 SEGKTFVATNLALIF

-618 TGDGGLSKWFNSEM
+618 TGDGGLSKWFNTEM
-632 ALDEAIVR
+632 SLDEAIVR

-661 INNPKFLAMIEELK
+661 INNHKFLAMIDELR

-700 ADGVIYVVRYNVV
+700 VDGVIYVVRYNTV
-713 NTRNAVSCLSRLRD
+713 NLRNATSCLARLRE
-727 AHAPLLGVVLNSMSI
+727 AQAPMLGVVLNAMSL
-742 RMASAYTDSYDSS
+742 RMASAYTDTYDSS

-762 EPRGSAD
+762 EPRSQSGSGSA
-769 SDSTKS
+769 KP

>member
-1 MATPD
+1 MPNPD
-6 PSSDNRPPEPSRE
+6 PLSDNRPPEPARG
-19 GNPGYGSYGNY
+19 GNRGYGSYGSYGNY
-30 GQGQGQGYGQGYG
+30 G
-43 AYGAGNYRGGN
+43 AGNGG
-54 YGYGNNAGYGKGGAG
+54 YGYGNGNYGAYNRGGAG
-69 ESNPIQNYLL
+69 EGNPIQNYLM

-84 YWWILLSVLV
+84 YWWILLSTLV

-104 NVVPEYR
+104 NTVPEYR
-111 ATGRLRVFRLAPN
+111 ATGRLQVFRLAPS

-144 FTAIEAMRSAN
+144 FTAVEVMRSAN
-155 IIEGVSKRL
+155 IIEGVSKSL
-164 TTAERKQ
+164 TADERKL
-171 VLEPYQAG
+171 VLLPYQAG

-190 VFARQRGINPQ
+190 VFAKQRGINPQ
-201 RQTLVINVDFTHPN
+201 RQTLVINIDFTHPN
-215 RDLARQVA
+215 RDLARTVA
-223 RIFCESIKKY
+223 SHFCESIRKY
-233 SEDDRLMVTN
+233 SEDARLKVTN
-243 PLIEKARIEIETL
+243 PLVEKARIENETL
-256 EDKVRRLNEQKN
+256 EDKVRRLYEQKN
-268 NLIKNQ
+268 ELIKSQ

-287 AERSVLVRDR
+287 TERSVLVKDR

-303 IDENEILVL
+303 IDENEILVS
-312 VIASYEAEGRPVGDI
+312 VIASYEKESRPLGDI

-333 SDVAAAQTAISS
+333 TDVAAVQTVISA

-373 LERQL
+373 LDHQL
-378 KEATTQAIKSRRS
+378 KEAIGQAIKSRRS
-391 SLDNA
+391 SLENA

-401 AILRNLL
+401 AILRNLV
-408 AKEEEISRLQAANVD
+408 AKEEEISKLQSANVE

-429 EIRANEEFLGRMK
+429 DIKANEEFLSRMK

-454 SGTSTSISIL
+454 SGTSTSISVL

-476 NYYFSALVGVG
+476 NYYFNALVGMG
-487 SGLLFGV
+487 AGLLFGV
-494 VLIIVIGTL
+494 VLIVIIGTL
-503 DDRIKS
+503 DSRIKS

-519 PLIGTIPRATV
+519 PLIGTIPRVAKV
-530 TSGPDRALLA
+530 SGPDRALLA

-578 SEGKTFVATNLALLF
+578 SEGKTFVATNLALIF
-593 AQHSERVLVIDADL
+593 AQHSERVLIIDADL

-618 TGDGGLSKWFNSEM
+618 TGDDGLSKWFNAEM
-632 ALDEAIVR
+632 SLDEAIVH
-640 DVAPGLD
+640 DVSPGLD

-661 INNPKFLAMIEELK
+661 INNPKFLAMIDELR

-700 ADGVIYVVRYNVV
+700 VDGVLYVVRYNTV
-713 NTRNAVSCLSRLRD
+713 NLRNATSCLARLRE
-727 AHAPLLGVVLNSMSI
+727 AQAPLLGVVLNAMSLQ
-742 RMASAYTDSYDSS
+742 MASAYTDTYDSS

-762 EPRGSAD
+762 EPRSQTDAGSA
-769 SDSTKS
+769 KS

>member
-1 MATPD
+1 MPNPD
-6 PSSDNRPPEPSRE
+6 PLSDNRPPEPARG
-19 GNPGYGSYGNY
+19 GNRGYGSYGSYGNY
-30 GQGQGQGYGQGYG
+30 G
-43 AYGAGNYRGGN
+43 AGNGG
-54 YGYGNNAGYGKGGAG
+54 YGYGNSGAYNRGGAG
-69 ESNPIQNYLL
+69 EGNPIHNYLL

-84 YWWILLSVLV
+84 YWWVLLSTLV

-104 NVVPEYR
+104 NTVPEYR
-111 ATGRLRVFRLAPN
+111 ATGRLRVFRLAPT

-144 FTAIEAMRSAN
+144 FTAVEAMRSAN

-164 TTAERKQ
+164 TADERKL
-171 VLEPYQAG
+171 VLAPYQGG
-179 NIFSGPLTEQE
+179 NIFSGPLTDQE
-190 VFARQRGINPQ
+190 VFAKQRGINPQ

-223 RIFCESIKKY
+223 RHFCDAIKKY

-256 EDKVRRLNEQKN
+256 EDKVRRLYEQKN
-268 NLIKNQ
+268 DLIKNQ

-287 AERSVLVRDR
+287 TERSVLVKDR

-303 IDENEILVL
+303 IDENEILVS
-312 VIASYEAEGRPVGDI
+312 VIASYEKEGRPLGDI

-333 SDVAAAQTAISS
+333 SDVAATQTAISA

-351 QMTETYTDQH
+351 QMIETYTDQH

-373 LERQL
+373 LDNQL
-378 KEATTQAIKSRRS
+378 KEAVSQAIKSRRS
-391 SLDNA
+391 SLENA
-396 KARHE
+396 KARLE
-401 AILRNLL
+401 AILRNLF
-408 AKEEEISRLQAANVD
+408 AKEEEFSKLQAANVE

-429 EIRANEEFLGRMK
+429 DIKASEEFLGRMK

-464 DAPSV
+464 DQPSV

-476 NYYFSALVGVG
+476 NYYFNALVGVG

-494 VLIIVIGTL
+494 VLIVVIGTL
-503 DDRIKS
+503 DSRIKS
-509 AKDVEGSLGL
+509 AKDVEDSLGL
-519 PLIGTIPRATV
+519 PLIGTVPRVANV
-530 TSGPDRALLA
+530 SGPDRALLA

-578 SEGKTFVATNLALLF
+578 SEGKTFVATNLALIF
-593 AQHSERVLVIDADL
+593 AQHSERVLIIDADL

-618 TGDGGLSKWFNSEM
+618 TGDGGLSKWFNGEM
-632 ALDEAIVR
+632 SIDEAIVH
-640 DVAPGLD
+640 DVASGLD

-661 INNPKFLAMIEELK
+661 INNPKFLAMIDELR

-700 ADGVIYVVRYNVV
+700 IDGVLYVVRYNTV
-713 NTRNAVSCLSRLRD
+713 NLRNATSCLARLRE
-727 AHAPLLGVVLNSMSI
+727 AQAPLLGVVLNAMSL
-742 RMASAYTDSYDSS
+742 RMASAYTDTYDSS

-762 EPRGSAD
+762 EPRGQSDAGSA
-769 SDSTKS
+769 KS

>member
-1 MATPD
+1 MPNPD
-6 PSSDNRPPEPSRE
+6 PLSDNRPPEPARG
-19 GNPGYGSYGNY
+19 GNRGYGSYGSYGNY
-30 GQGQGQGYGQGYG
+30 G
-43 AYGAGNYRGGN
+43 AGNGG
-54 YGYGNNAGYGKGGAG
+54 YGYGNSGAYNRGGAG
-69 ESNPIQNYLL
+69 EGNPIHNYLL

-84 YWWILLSVLV
+84 YWWVLLSTLV

-104 NVVPEYR
+104 NTVPEYR
-111 ATGRLRVFRLAPN
+111 ATGRLRVFRLAPT

-144 FTAIEAMRSAN
+144 FTAVEAMRSAN
-155 IIEGVSKRL
+155 ILEGVSRRL
-164 TTAERKQ
+164 PTDERKL

-190 VFARQRGINPQ
+190 VFAKQRGINPQ

-223 RIFCESIKKY
+223 RLFCDSIKKY

-243 PLIEKARIEIETL
+243 PLVEKARIEIETL
-256 EDKVRRLNEQKN
+256 EDKVRRLYEQKN
-268 NLIKNQ
+268 DLIKNQ

-287 AERSVLVRDR
+287 TERSVLVKDR

-303 IDENEILVL
+303 IDENEILVS
-312 VIASYEAEGRPVGDI
+312 VIASYEKEGRPLGDI

-333 SDVAAAQTAISS
+333 SDVAATQTAISA

-351 QMTETYTDQH
+351 QMIETYTDQH

-373 LERQL
+373 LDNQL
-378 KEATTQAIKSRRS
+378 KEAVGQAIKSRRS
-391 SLDNA
+391 SLENA
-396 KARHE
+396 KARLE

-408 AKEEEISRLQAANVD
+408 AKEEEFSKLQAANVE

-429 EIRANEEFLGRMK
+429 DIKASEEFLGRMK

-464 DAPSV
+464 DQPSV

-476 NYYFSALVGVG
+476 NYYFNALVGIG

-519 PLIGTIPRATV
+519 SLIGTVPRVAN

-540 RQDKDRIATEAVRSI
+540 RQDNDRIATEAIRSI

-578 SEGKTFVATNLALLF
+578 SEGKTFVVTNLALIF

-618 TGDGGLSKWFNSEM
+618 TGDGGLSKWFNAEM
-632 ALDEAIVR
+632 TLDEAIVR
-640 DVAPGLD
+640 DVAPGMD

-661 INNPKFLAMIEELK
+661 INNPKFLAMIDELR

-700 ADGVIYVVRYNVV
+700 VDGVIYVVRYNTV
-713 NTRNAVSCLSRLRD
+713 NLRNATSCLARLRE
-727 AHAPLLGVVLNSMSI
+727 AQAPMLGVVLNAMSL
-742 RMASAYTDSYDSS
+742 RMASAYTDTYDSS

-762 EPRGSAD
+762 EPSSRSGAGPKNS
-769 SDSTKS
+769 

>member
-1 MATPD
+1 MPTPE
-6 PSSDNRPPEPSRE
+6 PSSDSRPLEPARGGNR
-19 GNPGYGSYGNY
+19 GYGSYGSY
-30 GQGQGQGYGQGYG
+30 GNN
-43 AYGAGNYRGGN
+43 GAGNGG
-54 YGYGNNAGYGKGGAG
+54 YGYGGYGSSSRGTAG
-69 ESNPIQNYLL
+69 EGNPIQGYLL

-84 YWWILLSVLV
+84 YWWILLSTLV

-104 NVVPEYR
+104 NTVPEYR
-111 ATGRLRVFRLAPN
+111 ATGRLRVFRLAPT

-144 FTAIEAMRSAN
+144 FTAVEAMRSAN
-155 IIEGVSKRL
+155 IIEGVSRRL
-164 TTAERKQ
+164 TTDERKQ

-190 VFARQRGINPQ
+190 VFAKQRGINPQ

-223 RIFCESIKKY
+223 RLFCDSIKKY

-243 PLIEKARIEIETL
+243 PLVEKARIEIETL
-256 EDKVRRLNEQKN
+256 EDKVRRLYEQKN
-268 NLIKNQ
+268 DLIKNQ

-287 AERSVLVRDR
+287 TERSVLVKDR

-303 IDENEILVL
+303 IDENEILVA
-312 VIASYEAEGRPVGDI
+312 VIASYEKESRPLGDI

-333 SDVAAAQTAISS
+333 SDVAAAQTAISA

-373 LERQL
+373 LDFQL
-378 KEATTQAIKSRRS
+378 KEAVGQAIKSRRS
-391 SLDNA
+391 ALENA
-396 KARHE
+396 KARLE
-401 AILRNLL
+401 AILRNLV
-408 AKEEEISRLQAANVD
+408 AKEEEFSKLQAANVE

-429 EIRANEEFLGRMK
+429 DIKASEEFLGRMK

-454 SGTSTSISIL
+454 SGTSTSISVL
-464 DAPSV
+464 DQPSV

-476 NYYFSALVGVG
+476 NYYFNALVGMG

-519 PLIGTIPRATV
+519 SLIGTVPRVAN

-540 RQDKDRIATEAVRSI
+540 RQDSDRIATEAIRSI

-578 SEGKTFVATNLALLF
+578 SEGKTFVVTNLALIF
-593 AQHSERVLVIDADL
+593 AQHAERVLVIDADL

-618 TGDGGLSKWFNSEM
+618 TGDGGLSKWFNAEM
-632 ALDEAIVR
+632 TLDEAIVR

-661 INNPKFLAMIEELK
+661 INNPKFLAMIDELR

-685 PPIGAVSDALHLLPK
+685 PPVGAVSDALHLLPK
-700 ADGVIYVVRYNVV
+700 VDGVIYVVRYNAV
-713 NTRNAVSCLSRLRD
+713 NLRNATSCLARLRE
-727 AHAPLLGVVLNSMSI
+727 AQAPMLGVILNAMSL
-742 RMASAYTDSYDSS
+742 RMASAYTDTYDSS

-762 EPRGSAD
+762 EPRGQSGSGSA
-769 SDSTKS
+769 KS

>member
-1 MATPD
+1 MATPE
-6 PSSDNRPPEPSRE
+6 PSSDNRPPAPGRG
-19 GNPGYGSYGNY
+19 GNRGYGSYG
-30 GQGQGQGYGQGYG
+30 GYGQGYG
-43 AYGAGNYRGGN
+43 AYGSG
-54 YGYGNNAGYGKGGAG
+54 GYGAYGSPGRGGAG
-69 ESNPIQNYLL
+69 DGNPLHNYLL

-84 YWWILLSVLV
+84 YWWILLSALV
-94 FLTLSLLNTY
+94 FVTLSLLNTY
-104 NVVPEYR
+104 NTTPEYR

-124 INGGSSAADDNF
+124 INGGNSAAEDNF

-144 FTAIEAMRSAN
+144 FTAVEAMRSAN

-164 TTAERKQ
+164 TTAERKE

-190 VFARQRGINPQ
+190 VFAKQRGINPQ
-201 RQTLVINVDFTHPN
+201 RQTLVINVDFTHPK

-223 RIFCESIKKY
+223 KLFCESIQKY

-243 PLIEKARIEIETL
+243 PLVEKARIEIETL
-256 EDKVRRLNEQKN
+256 EDKVRRLYEQKN
-268 NLIKNQ
+268 ELIRSQ

-287 AERSVLVRDR
+287 AERSVLVKDR

-303 IDENEILVL
+303 IDENEILVS
-312 VIASYEAEGRPVGDI
+312 VIASYEKEGRPLGDI

-333 SDVAAAQTAISS
+333 ADVAATQTAISA

-373 LERQL
+373 LETQL
-378 KEATTQAIKSRRS
+378 KEAVAQAIKSRRS
-391 SLDNA
+391 SLENA

-408 AKEEEISRLQAANVD
+408 AKEEEISKLQAANVD

-429 EIRANEEFLGRMK
+429 DIKASEDFLGRMK
-442 LSYEEAKLRSST
+442 LNYEEAKLRSST
-454 SGTSTSISIL
+454 SGTSTSVRIL

-476 NYYFSALVGVG
+476 NYYLNALVGVG
-487 SGLLFGV
+487 AGLLFGV

-519 PLIGTIPRATV
+519 PLIGTVPRVAGT
-530 TSGPDRALLA
+530 TGPDRALLA

-555 YSALKVNPAVSKA
+555 YSSLKVNPAVAQA

-578 SEGKTFVATNLALLF
+578 SEGKTFVATNLALIF

-618 TGDGGLSKWFNSEM
+618 TGDGGLSKWFNAEM
-632 ALDEAIVR
+632 SLDEAIVR

-661 INNPKFLAMIEELK
+661 INNPKFLAMIDELR

-700 ADGVIYVVRYNVV
+700 VDGVLYVIRYNTV
-713 NTRNAVSCLSRLRD
+713 NLRNAAACLARLRE
-727 AHAPLLGVVLNSMSI
+727 AQAPILGVVLNAMSL
-742 RMASAYTDSYDSS
+742 RMASAYTDTYDSS

-762 EPRGSAD
+762 EPRDGGPANS
-769 SDSTKS
+769 

>member
-1 MATPD
+1 MATPE
-6 PSSDNRPPEPSRE
+6 PSSDNRPPEPARG
-19 GNPGYGSYGNY
+19 GNRGYGSYGGY
-30 GQGQGQGYGQGYG
+30 GQGYGQGYG
-43 AYGAGNYRGGN
+43 AYGSA
-54 YGYGNNAGYGKGGAG
+54 YGAYGSYNRPGAG

-84 YWWILLSVLV
+84 YWWVLLSTLV
-94 FLTLSLLNTY
+94 FLTLSLLNTF
-104 NVVPEYR
+104 NTVPEYR
-111 ATGRLRVFRLAPN
+111 ATGRLRVFRLAPT

-144 FTAIEAMRSAN
+144 FTAVEAMRSAN

-164 TTAERKQ
+164 TSAERKL
-171 VLEPYQAG
+171 VLEPYQGG

-190 VFARQRGINPQ
+190 VFAKQRGINPQ

-223 RIFCESIKKY
+223 RLFCESIKKY

-243 PLIEKARIEIETL
+243 PLVEKARIEIETL
-256 EDKVRRLNEQKN
+256 EDKVRRLYEQKN
-268 NLIKNQ
+268 DQIKNQ

-287 AERSVLVRDR
+287 TERSVLVKDR

-303 IDENEILVL
+303 IDENEILVS
-312 VIASYEAEGRPVGDI
+312 VIASYEKENRPLGDI

-333 SDVAAAQTAISS
+333 SDVAAAQTAISA

-373 LERQL
+373 LDRQL
-378 KEATTQAIKSRRS
+378 KDAIVQAIKSRRS
-391 SLDNA
+391 SLENA
-396 KARHE
+396 KARHD
-401 AILRNLL
+401 AILRNLV
-408 AKEEEISRLQAANVD
+408 AKEEEISKLQAANVD

-429 EIRANEEFLGRMK
+429 DIRASEEFLGRMK

-476 NYYFSALVGVG
+476 NYYFNALVGLG
-487 SGLLFGV
+487 SGMLFGV

-509 AKDVEGSLGL
+509 AKDVESSLGL
-519 PLIGTIPRATV
+519 ALIGTVPSV
-530 TSGPDRALLA
+530 TNTIGPDRALLA
-540 RQDKDRIATEAVRSI
+540 RQDKDRIATEAIRSI

-578 SEGKTFVATNLALLF
+578 SEGKTFVATNLALIF

-607 RLPNVGPSLGF
+607 RLPNVGPSLGLI
-618 TGDGGLSKWFNSEM
+618 GDGGLSKWFNGEM
-632 ALDEAIVR
+632 TLDEAIIR
-640 DVAPGLD
+640 EVAPGLD

-661 INNPKFLAMIEELK
+661 INNPKFLAMIEGMRE
-675 GRYDR
+675 RYDR
-680 IFIDS
+680 IFIDT
-685 PPIGAVSDALHLLPK
+685 PPIGAVSDALHILPK
-700 ADGVIYVVRYNVV
+700 VDGVLYVVRYNTV
-713 NTRNAVSCLSRLRD
+713 NLRNATSCLARLRE
-727 AHAPLLGVVLNSMSI
+727 AQAPLLGVVLNAMSI
-742 RMASAYTDSYDSS
+742 RMASAYTDTYDSS

-762 EPRGSAD
+762 EVRAQSAD
-769 SDSTKS
+769 DSKKS

>member
-1 MATPD
+1 MPTPE
-6 PSSDNRPPEPSRE
+6 PSSDNRPPEPARG
-19 GNPGYGSYGNY
+19 GNRGYGSYGSYGNY
-30 GQGQGQGYGQGYG
+30 G
-43 AYGAGNYRGGN
+43 AGNGG
-54 YGYGNNAGYGKGGAG
+54 YGYGNYGASSRGGAG
-69 ESNPIQNYLL
+69 EGNPIQGYLL

-84 YWWILLSVLV
+84 YWWILLSTLV

-104 NVVPEYR
+104 NTVPEYR
-111 ATGRLRVFRLAPN
+111 ATGRLRVFRLAPT

-144 FTAIEAMRSAN
+144 FTAVEAMRSAN
-155 IIEGVSKRL
+155 IIEGVSRRL
-164 TTAERKQ
+164 TTDERKL

-190 VFARQRGINPQ
+190 VFAKQRGINPQ

-223 RIFCESIKKY
+223 RLFCDSIKKY

-243 PLIEKARIEIETL
+243 PLVEKARIEIETL
-256 EDKVRRLNEQKN
+256 EDKVRRLYEQKN
-268 NLIKNQ
+268 DLIKNQ

-287 AERSVLVRDR
+287 TERSVLVKDR

-303 IDENEILVL
+303 IDENEILVS
-312 VIASYEAEGRPVGDI
+312 VIASYEKENRPLGDI

-333 SDVAAAQTAISS
+333 SDVAAAQTAISA

-351 QMTETYTDQH
+351 QMIETYTDQH

-373 LERQL
+373 LDNQL
-378 KEATTQAIKSRRS
+378 KEAVGQAIKSRRS
-391 SLDNA
+391 ALENA
-396 KARHE
+396 KARLE

-408 AKEEEISRLQAANVD
+408 AKEEEFSKLQAANVE

-429 EIRANEEFLGRMK
+429 DIKASEEFLGRMK

-464 DAPSV
+464 DQPSV

-476 NYYFSALVGVG
+476 NYYFNALVGMG

-519 PLIGTIPRATV
+519 SLIGTVPRVAN

-540 RQDKDRIATEAVRSI
+540 RQDNDRIATEAVRSI

-578 SEGKTFVATNLALLF
+578 SEGKTFVVTNLALIF

-618 TGDGGLSKWFNSEM
+618 TGDGGVSKWFNAEM
-632 ALDEAIVR
+632 TLDEAIVR
-640 DVAPGLD
+640 DVAPGMD

-661 INNPKFLAMIEELK
+661 INNPKFLAMIDELR

-700 ADGVIYVVRYNVV
+700 VDGVIYVVRYNTV
-713 NTRNAVSCLSRLRD
+713 NLRNATSCLARLRE
-727 AHAPLLGVVLNSMSI
+727 AQAPMLGVVLNAMSL
-742 RMASAYTDSYDSS
+742 RMASAYTDTYDSS

-762 EPRGSAD
+762 EPRGQSGSGSA
-769 SDSTKS
+769 KP

>member
-1 MATPD
+1 MATPE
-6 PSSDNRPPEPSRE
+6 PSSDNRPPEPARG
-19 GNPGYGSYGNY
+19 GNRGYGSYGSYGNY
-30 GQGQGQGYGQGYG
+30 G
-43 AYGAGNYRGGN
+43 AGNGG
-54 YGYGNNAGYGKGGAG
+54 YGYGNSGAYNRGGAG
-69 ESNPIQNYLL
+69 EGNPIHNYLL

-84 YWWILLSVLV
+84 YWWVLLSTLV

-104 NVVPEYR
+104 NTVPEYR
-111 ATGRLRVFRLAPN
+111 ATGRLRVFRLAPT

-144 FTAIEAMRSAN
+144 FTAVEAMRSAN

-164 TTAERKQ
+164 TADERKL
-171 VLEPYQAG
+171 VLLPYQGG

-223 RIFCESIKKY
+223 RHFCDAIKKY

-256 EDKVRRLNEQKN
+256 EDKVRRLYEQKN
-268 NLIKNQ
+268 DLIKNQ

-287 AERSVLVRDR
+287 TERSVLVKDR

-303 IDENEILVL
+303 IDENEILVS
-312 VIASYEAEGRPVGDI
+312 VIASYEKEGRPLGDI

-333 SDVAAAQTAISS
+333 SDVAATQTAISA

-351 QMTETYTDQH
+351 QMIETYTDQH

-373 LERQL
+373 LDNQL
-378 KEATTQAIKSRRS
+378 KEAVSQAIKSRRS
-391 SLDNA
+391 SLENA
-396 KARHE
+396 KARLE

-408 AKEEEISRLQAANVD
+408 AKEEEFSKLQAANVE

-429 EIRANEEFLGRMK
+429 DIKASEEFLGRMK

-476 NYYFSALVGVG
+476 NYYFNALVGVG

-494 VLIIVIGTL
+494 VLIVVIGTL
-503 DDRIKS
+503 DSRIKS
-509 AKDVEGSLGL
+509 AKDVEDSLGL
-519 PLIGTIPRATV
+519 PLIGTVPRVANV
-530 TSGPDRALLA
+530 SGPDRALLA

-578 SEGKTFVATNLALLF
+578 SEGKTFVATNLALIF
-593 AQHSERVLVIDADL
+593 AQHSERVLIIDADL

-618 TGDGGLSKWFNSEM
+618 TGDGGLSKWFNGEM
-632 ALDEAIVR
+632 SIDEAIVH
-640 DVAPGLD
+640 DVSPGLD

-661 INNPKFLAMIEELK
+661 INNPKFLAMIDELR

-700 ADGVIYVVRYNVV
+700 IDGVLYVVRYNTV
-713 NTRNAVSCLSRLRD
+713 NLRNATSCLARLRE
-727 AHAPLLGVVLNSMSI
+727 AQAPLLGVVLNAMSL
-742 RMASAYTDSYDSS
+742 RMASAYTDTYDSS

-762 EPRGSAD
+762 EPRGQSDAGSA
-769 SDSTKS
+769 KS

>member
-1 MATPD
+1 MPNPD
-6 PSSDNRPPEPSRE
+6 PLSDNRPPEPARG
-19 GNPGYGSYGNY
+19 GNRGYGSYGSYGNY
-30 GQGQGQGYGQGYG
+30 G
-43 AYGAGNYRGGN
+43 AGNGG
-54 YGYGNNAGYGKGGAG
+54 YGYGNSGAYNRGGAG
-69 ESNPIQNYLL
+69 EGNPIHNYLL

-84 YWWILLSVLV
+84 YWWVLLSTLV

-104 NVVPEYR
+104 NTVPEYR
-111 ATGRLRVFRLAPN
+111 ATGRLRVFRLAPT

-144 FTAIEAMRSAN
+144 FTAVEAMRSAN

-164 TTAERKQ
+164 TADERKL
-171 VLEPYQAG
+171 VLAPYQGG
-179 NIFSGPLTEQE
+179 NIFSGPLTDQE
-190 VFARQRGINPQ
+190 VFAKQRGINPQ

-223 RIFCESIKKY
+223 RHFCDAIKKY

-256 EDKVRRLNEQKN
+256 EDKVRRLYEQKN
-268 NLIKNQ
+268 DLIKNQ

-287 AERSVLVRDR
+287 TERSVLVKDR

-303 IDENEILVL
+303 IDENEILVS
-312 VIASYEAEGRPVGDI
+312 VIASYEKEGRPLGDI

-333 SDVAAAQTAISS
+333 SDVAATQTAISA

-351 QMTETYTDQH
+351 QMIETYTDQH

-373 LERQL
+373 LDNQL
-378 KEATTQAIKSRRS
+378 KEAVSQAIKSRRS
-391 SLDNA
+391 SLENA
-396 KARHE
+396 KARLE

-408 AKEEEISRLQAANVD
+408 AKEEEISKLQAANVE

-429 EIRANEEFLGRMK
+429 DIKASEEFLGRMK

-464 DAPSV
+464 DQPSV

-476 NYYFSALVGVG
+476 NYYFNALVGVG

-494 VLIIVIGTL
+494 VLIVVIGTL
-503 DDRIKS
+503 DSRIKS
-509 AKDVEGSLGL
+509 AKDVEDSLGL
-519 PLIGTIPRATV
+519 PLIGTVPRVANV
-530 TSGPDRALLA
+530 SGPDRALLA

-578 SEGKTFVATNLALLF
+578 SEGKTFVATNLALIF
-593 AQHSERVLVIDADL
+593 AQHSERVLIIDADL

-618 TGDGGLSKWFNSEM
+618 TGDGGLSKWFNGEM
-632 ALDEAIVR
+632 SIDEAIVH
-640 DVAPGLD
+640 DVSPGLD

-661 INNPKFLAMIEELK
+661 INNPKFLAMIDELR

-700 ADGVIYVVRYNVV
+700 IDGVLYVVRYNTV
-713 NTRNAVSCLSRLRD
+713 NLRNATSCLARLRE
-727 AHAPLLGVVLNSMSI
+727 AQAPLLGVVLNAMSL
-742 RMASAYTDSYDSS
+742 RMASAYTDTYDSS

-762 EPRGSAD
+762 EPRGQSDAGSA
-769 SDSTKS
+769 KS

>member
-1 MATPD
+1 MPTPE
-6 PSSDNRPPEPSRE
+6 PSSDNRPPEPARG
-19 GNPGYGSYGNY
+19 GNRGYGSYGSYGNY
-30 GQGQGQGYGQGYG
+30 G
-43 AYGAGNYRGGN
+43 AGNGG
-54 YGYGNNAGYGKGGAG
+54 YGYGNYGASSRGGAG
-69 ESNPIQNYLL
+69 EGNPIQGYLL

-84 YWWILLSVLV
+84 YWWILLSTLV

-104 NVVPEYR
+104 NTIPEYR
-111 ATGRLRVFRLAPN
+111 ATGRLRVFRLAPT

-144 FTAIEAMRSAN
+144 FTAVEAMRSAN
-155 IIEGVSKRL
+155 IIEGVSRRL
-164 TTAERKQ
+164 TTDERKL

-190 VFARQRGINPQ
+190 VFAKQRGINPQ

-223 RIFCESIKKY
+223 RLFCDSIKKY

-243 PLIEKARIEIETL
+243 PLVEKARIEIETL
-256 EDKVRRLNEQKN
+256 EDKVRRLYEQKN
-268 NLIKNQ
+268 DLIKNQ

-287 AERSVLVRDR
+287 TERSVLVKDR

-303 IDENEILVL
+303 IDENEILVS
-312 VIASYEAEGRPVGDI
+312 VIASYEKENRPLGDI

-333 SDVAAAQTAISS
+333 SDVAAAQTAISA

-351 QMTETYTDQH
+351 QMIETYTDQH

-373 LERQL
+373 LDNQL
-378 KEATTQAIKSRRS
+378 KEAVGQAIKSRRS
-391 SLDNA
+391 ALENA
-396 KARHE
+396 KARLE

-408 AKEEEISRLQAANVD
+408 AKEEEFSKLQAANVE

-429 EIRANEEFLGRMK
+429 DIKASEEFLGRMK

-464 DAPSV
+464 DQPSV

-476 NYYFSALVGVG
+476 NYYFNALVGMG

-519 PLIGTIPRATV
+519 SLIGTVPRVAN

-540 RQDKDRIATEAVRSI
+540 RQDNDRIATEAVRSI

-578 SEGKTFVATNLALLF
+578 SEGKTFVVTNLALIF

-618 TGDGGLSKWFNSEM
+618 TGDGGVSKWFNAEM
-632 ALDEAIVR
+632 TLDEAIVR
-640 DVAPGLD
+640 DVAPGMD

-661 INNPKFLAMIEELK
+661 INNPKFLAMIDELR

-700 ADGVIYVVRYNVV
+700 VDGVIYVVRYNTV
-713 NTRNAVSCLSRLRD
+713 NLRNATSCLARLRE
-727 AHAPLLGVVLNSMSI
+727 AQAPMLGVVLNAMSL
-742 RMASAYTDSYDSS
+742 RMASAYTDTYDSS

-762 EPRGSAD
+762 EPRGQSGSGSA
-769 SDSTKS
+769 KP

>member
-1 MATPD
+1 MANPEPAPD
-6 PSSDNRPPEPSRE
+6 HRPPEPARG
-19 GNPGYGSYGNY
+19 GNRGYGSYG
-30 GQGQGQGYGQGYG
+30 GYGQGYG
-43 AYGAGNYRGGN
+43 AYGA
-54 YGYGNNAGYGKGGAG
+54 YGAYGRAGAG
-69 ESNPIQNYLL
+69 EGNPLQGYLL

-84 YWWILLSVLV
+84 YWWILLSTLV
-94 FLTLSLLNTY
+94 FLTLALLNTF
-104 NVVPEYR
+104 NTVPEYR
-111 ATGRLRVFRLAPN
+111 ATGRLQVFRLAPN
-124 INGGSSAADDNF
+124 INGGSSTVEDNF

-144 FTAIEAMRSAN
+144 FTAVEVMRSAN

-164 TTAERKQ
+164 TAAELQK

-179 NIFSGPLTEQE
+179 NIFSGPLTPQE
-190 VFARQRGINPQ
+190 VFAKQRGINPQ
-201 RQTLVINVDFTHPN
+201 RQTLIINVDFTHPN
-215 RDLARQVA
+215 RDLSRQVA
-223 RIFCESIKKY
+223 RLFCESIQKY
-233 SEDDRLMVTN
+233 SEDYRLTVTN
-243 PLIEKARIEIETL
+243 PLVEKARIEIETL
-256 EDKVRRLNEQKN
+256 EDKVRRLYEQKN
-268 NLIKNQ
+268 DLIKSQ

-287 AERSVLVRDR
+287 TERSVLVKDR

-303 IDENEILVL
+303 IDENEILVS
-312 VIASYEAEGRPVGDI
+312 VIASFEKEGRPLGDI

-333 SDVAAAQTAISS
+333 ADVAAAQTAISA
-345 SKIRVS
+345 SKIRIS

-361 PKLVAEREALKQ
+361 PKLVAEREALRTLELQ
-373 LERQL
+373 LT
-378 KEATTQAIKSRRS
+378 AAIVQAIKSRRS
-391 SLDNA
+391 ALDNA
-396 KARHE
+396 NARYKA
-401 AILRNLL
+401 IVRNLE
-408 AKEEEISRLQAANVD
+408 AKEEEISKLQAANVE

-429 EIRANEEFLGRMK
+429 DVKASEEFLARMK

-454 SGTSTSISIL
+454 SGTSTSVRLI

-519 PLIGTIPRATV
+519 PLIGTVPRVAN

-578 SEGKTFVATNLALLF
+578 SEGKTFVATNLALIF

-618 TGDGGLSKWFNSEM
+618 TGDGGLSKWFNAEM
-632 ALDEAIVR
+632 TLDEAIVK

-661 INNPKFLAMIEELK
+661 INNPKFLAMIEGLK
-675 GRYDR
+675 DRYDR

-700 ADGVIYVVRYNVV
+700 VDGVLYVVRYNTVSL
-713 NTRNAVSCLSRLRD
+713 RNATSCLARLRE
-727 AHAPLLGVVLNSMSI
+727 AQAPLLGVVLNAMSL

-762 EPRGSAD
+762 EPRGQEGPD
-769 SDSTKS
+769 SRRS

>member
-1 MATPD
+1 MATPE
-6 PSSDNRPPEPSRE
+6 PSSDNRPPEPARG
-19 GNPGYGSYGNY
+19 GNRGYGSYGSYGNY
-30 GQGQGQGYGQGYG
+30 G
-43 AYGAGNYRGGN
+43 AGNGG
-54 YGYGNNAGYGKGGAG
+54 YGYGNSGAYNRGGSG
-69 ESNPIQNYLL
+69 EGNPIHNYLL

-84 YWWILLSVLV
+84 YWWILLSTLV

-104 NVVPEYR
+104 NTVPEYR
-111 ATGRLRVFRLAPN
+111 ATGRLRVFRLAPT

-144 FTAIEAMRSAN
+144 FTAVEAMRSAN

-164 TTAERKQ
+164 TAAERKL
-171 VLEPYQAG
+171 VLEPYQSG
-179 NIFSGPLTEQE
+179 NIFSGPLTDQE
-190 VFARQRGINPQ
+190 VFAKQRGINPQ

-223 RIFCESIKKY
+223 RLFCDSIKKY

-243 PLIEKARIEIETL
+243 PLVEKARIEIETL
-256 EDKVRRLNEQKN
+256 EDKVRRLYEQKN
-268 NLIKNQ
+268 DLIKNQ

-287 AERSVLVRDR
+287 TERSVLVKDR

-303 IDENEILVL
+303 IDENEILVS
-312 VIASYEAEGRPVGDI
+312 VIASYEKESRPLGDI

-333 SDVAAAQTAISS
+333 NDVAATQTAISA

-351 QMTETYTDQH
+351 QMIETYTDQH
-361 PKLVAEREALKQ
+361 PKLLAEREALKQ
-373 LERQL
+373 LDFQL
-378 KEATTQAIKSRRS
+378 KEAVNQAIKARRS
-391 SLDNA
+391 ALENA
-396 KARHE
+396 KSRLE

-408 AKEEEISRLQAANVD
+408 AKEEEFSKLQAANVE

-429 EIRANEEFLGRMK
+429 DIKASEEFLGRMK

-454 SGTSTSISIL
+454 SGTSTSISVL
-464 DAPSV
+464 DQPSV

-476 NYYFSALVGVG
+476 NYYFNALIGMG

-519 PLIGTIPRATV
+519 PLIGTVPRVANA
-530 TSGPDRALLA
+530 SGPDRALLA
-540 RQDKDRIATEAVRSI
+540 RQDNDRIATEAIRSI
-555 YSALKVNPAVSKA
+555 YSALKVNPAVA
-568 RVFLVTSTRP
+568 NAHVFLVTSTRP
-578 SEGKTFVATNLALLF
+578 SEGKTFVATNLALIF

-618 TGDGGLSKWFNSEM
+618 TGDGGLSKWFNGEM
-632 ALDEAIVR
+632 TLDEAIVH
-640 DVAPGLD
+640 DVASGLD

-661 INNPKFLAMIEELK
+661 INNPKFLAMIDELR

-700 ADGVIYVVRYNVV
+700 VDGVLYVVRYNTV
-713 NTRNAVSCLSRLRD
+713 NLRNATSCLSRLRE
-727 AHAPLLGVVLNSMSI
+727 AQAPMLGVVLNAMSL
-742 RMASAYTDSYDSS
+742 RMASAYTDTYDSS

-762 EPRGSAD
+762 EPRGQSGSGSA
-769 SDSTKS
+769 KS

>member
-1 MATPD
+1 MPNPD
-6 PSSDNRPPEPSRE
+6 PLSDNRPPEPARG
-19 GNPGYGSYGNY
+19 GNRGYGSYGSYGNY
-30 GQGQGQGYGQGYG
+30 G
-43 AYGAGNYRGGN
+43 AGNGG
-54 YGYGNNAGYGKGGAG
+54 YGYGNSGAYNRGGAG
-69 ESNPIQNYLL
+69 EGNPIHNYLL

-84 YWWILLSVLV
+84 YWWVLLSTLV

-104 NVVPEYR
+104 NTVPEYR
-111 ATGRLRVFRLAPN
+111 ATGRLRVFRLAPT

-144 FTAIEAMRSAN
+144 FTAVEAMRSAN

-164 TTAERKQ
+164 TADERKL
-171 VLEPYQAG
+171 VLAPYQGG
-179 NIFSGPLTEQE
+179 NIFSGPLTDQE
-190 VFARQRGINPQ
+190 VFAKQRGINPQ

-223 RIFCESIKKY
+223 RHFCDAIKKY

-256 EDKVRRLNEQKN
+256 EDKVRRLYEQKN
-268 NLIKNQ
+268 DLIKNQ

-287 AERSVLVRDR
+287 TERSVLVKDR

-303 IDENEILVL
+303 IDENEILVS
-312 VIASYEAEGRPVGDI
+312 VIASYEKEGRPLGDI

-333 SDVAAAQTAISS
+333 SDVAATQTAISA

-351 QMTETYTDQH
+351 QMIETYTDQH

-373 LERQL
+373 LDNQL
-378 KEATTQAIKSRRS
+378 KEAVSQAIKSRRS
-391 SLDNA
+391 SLENA
-396 KARHE
+396 KARLE
-401 AILRNLL
+401 AILRNLF
-408 AKEEEISRLQAANVD
+408 AKEEEFSKLQAANVE

-429 EIRANEEFLGRMK
+429 DIKASEEFLGRMK

-464 DAPSV
+464 DQPSV

-476 NYYFSALVGVG
+476 NYYFNALVGVG

-494 VLIIVIGTL
+494 VLIVVIGTL
-503 DDRIKS
+503 DSRIKS
-509 AKDVEGSLGL
+509 AKDVEDSLGL
-519 PLIGTIPRATV
+519 PLIGTVPRVANV
-530 TSGPDRALLA
+530 SGPDRALLA

-578 SEGKTFVATNLALLF
+578 SEGKTFVATNLALIF
-593 AQHSERVLVIDADL
+593 AQHSERVLIIDADL

-618 TGDGGLSKWFNSEM
+618 TGDGGLSKWFNGEM
-632 ALDEAIVR
+632 SIDEAIVH
-640 DVAPGLD
+640 DVSPGLD

-661 INNPKFLAMIEELK
+661 INNPKFLAMIDELR

-700 ADGVIYVVRYNVV
+700 IDGVLYVVRYNTV
-713 NTRNAVSCLSRLRD
+713 NLRNATSCLARLRE
-727 AHAPLLGVVLNSMSI
+727 AQAPLLGVVLNAMSL
-742 RMASAYTDSYDSS
+742 RMASAYTDTYDSS

-762 EPRGSAD
+762 EPRGQSGAG
-769 SDSTKS
+769 SEKS

>member
-1 MATPD
+1 MSTPE
-6 PSSDNRPPEPSRE
+6 PSSDNRPPEPARG
-19 GNPGYGSYGNY
+19 GNRGYGSYGSYGNY
-30 GQGQGQGYGQGYG
+30 G
-43 AYGAGNYRGGN
+43 AGNGG
-54 YGYGNNAGYGKGGAG
+54 YGYGNYGASSRGGAG
-69 ESNPIQNYLL
+69 ESNPIQGYLL

-84 YWWILLSVLV
+84 YWWILLSTLV

-104 NVVPEYR
+104 NTVPEYR
-111 ATGRLRVFRLAPN
+111 ATGRLRVFRLAPT

-144 FTAIEAMRSAN
+144 FTAVETMRSAN
-155 IIEGVSKRL
+155 IIEGVSRRL
-164 TTAERKQ
+164 TTDERKL

-190 VFARQRGINPQ
+190 VFAKQRGINPQ

-223 RIFCESIKKY
+223 RLFCDSIKKY

-243 PLIEKARIEIETL
+243 PLVEKARIEIETL
-256 EDKVRRLNEQKN
+256 EDKVRRLYEQKN
-268 NLIKNQ
+268 DLIKDQ

-287 AERSVLVRDR
+287 TERSVLVKDR

-303 IDENEILVL
+303 IDENEILVS
-312 VIASYEAEGRPVGDI
+312 VIASYEKEGRPLGDI

-333 SDVAAAQTAISS
+333 SDVAATQTAISA

-351 QMTETYTDQH
+351 QMVETYTDQH

-373 LERQL
+373 LDNQL
-378 KEATTQAIKSRRS
+378 KEAVGQAIKSRRS
-391 SLDNA
+391 ALENA
-396 KARHE
+396 KARLE

-408 AKEEEISRLQAANVD
+408 AKEEEFSKLQAANVE

-429 EIRANEEFLGRMK
+429 DIKASEEFLGRMK

-464 DAPSV
+464 DQPSV

-476 NYYFSALVGVG
+476 NYYFNALVGMG

-519 PLIGTIPRATV
+519 SLIGTVPRVAN

-540 RQDKDRIATEAVRSI
+540 RQDNDRIATEAIRSI

-578 SEGKTFVATNLALLF
+578 SEGKTFVVTNLALIF

-618 TGDGGLSKWFNSEM
+618 TGDGGLSKWFNAEM
-632 ALDEAIVR
+632 TLDEAIVR
-640 DVAPGLD
+640 DVAPGMD

-661 INNPKFLAMIEELK
+661 INNPKFLAMIDELR

-700 ADGVIYVVRYNVV
+700 VDGVIYIVRYNTV
-713 NTRNAVSCLSRLRD
+713 NLRNATSCLARLRE
-727 AHAPLLGVVLNSMSI
+727 AQAPMLGVVLNAMSL
-742 RMASAYTDSYDSS
+742 RMASAYTDTYDSS

-762 EPRGSAD
+762 EPSSRSGAGPKNS
-769 SDSTKS
+769 

>member
-1 MATPD
+1 MPNPA
-6 PSSDNRPPEPSRE
+6 PSSEPRPPEPARG
-19 GNPGYGSYGNY
+19 GNRGYGSYGSY
-30 GQGQGQGYGQGYG
+30 GGYGTGAGGYGYGGYG
-43 AYGAGNYRGGN
+43 AYAR
-54 YGYGNNAGYGKGGAG
+54 GGAG
-69 ESNPIQNYLL
+69 DSNPLQAYLL
-79 MLRER
+79 MLKER
-84 YWWILLSVLV
+84 YWWILLSALV
-94 FLTLSLLNTY
+94 FLTLALLNTY
-104 NVVPEYR
+104 NTTAEYR

-124 INGGSSAADDNF
+124 INGGTSAADDNF

-144 FTAIEAMRSAN
+144 FTAVEAMRSAN

-164 TTAERKQ
+164 TAAERKQ
-171 VLEPYQAG
+171 VLEPYQGG
-179 NIFSGPLTEQE
+179 NIFSGPLTDQE
-190 VFARQRGINPQ
+190 VFAKQRGINPQ

-223 RIFCESIKKY
+223 RLFCESIQKY

-243 PLIEKARIEIETL
+243 PLVEKARIEIETL
-256 EDKVRRLNEQKN
+256 DDKVRRLYEQKN
-268 NLIKNQ
+268 DLIKNQ

-287 AERSVLVRDR
+287 TERSVLVKDR

-303 IDENEILVL
+303 IDENEILVS
-312 VIASYEAEGRPVGDI
+312 VIASYEKEGRPLGDI

-333 SDVAAAQTAISS
+333 TDVAAAQTAISA
-345 SKIRVS
+345 SKIRIS

-361 PKLVAEREALKQ
+361 PKLVAEREALRQLEKQ
-373 LERQL
+373 LT
-378 KEATTQAIKSRRS
+378 EAVAQAIKSRRS
-391 SLDNA
+391 ALDNA

-401 AILRNLL
+401 AILRNLA
-408 AKEEEISRLQAANVD
+408 AKEEEIAKLQAANVD

-429 EIRANEEFLGRMK
+429 DIKASEEFLGRMK

-454 SGTSTSISIL
+454 SGTSTSVRIL

-476 NYYFSALVGVG
+476 NYYFNALVGMG
-487 SGLLFGV
+487 SGLLFGI
-494 VLIIVIGTL
+494 VLIVVIGTL

-509 AKDVEGSLGL
+509 ARDVEGSLGL
-519 PLIGTIPRATV
+519 PLIGTVPRVAG

-540 RQDKDRIATEAVRSI
+540 RQEKDRIAIEAVRSI
-555 YSALKVNPAVSKA
+555 YSSLKVNPAVAQA

-578 SEGKTFVATNLALLF
+578 SEGKTFVATNLALIF
-593 AQHSERVLVIDADL
+593 SQHSERVLVIDADL

-618 TGDGGLSKWFNSEM
+618 TGDGGLSKWFNGEM
-632 ALDEAIVR
+632 TLEDAIVR

-661 INNPKFLAMIEELK
+661 INNPKFLAMIEGLK

-700 ADGVIYVVRYNVV
+700 VDGVLYVVRYNTVSL
-713 NTRNAVSCLSRLRD
+713 RNAVACLARLRE
-727 AHAPLLGVVLNSMSI
+727 AQAPLLGVVLNAMSL
-742 RMASAYTDSYDSS
+742 RMASAYTDGYDSS

-762 EPRGSAD
+762 EPRGPAD
-769 SDSTKS
+769 AGSSKP